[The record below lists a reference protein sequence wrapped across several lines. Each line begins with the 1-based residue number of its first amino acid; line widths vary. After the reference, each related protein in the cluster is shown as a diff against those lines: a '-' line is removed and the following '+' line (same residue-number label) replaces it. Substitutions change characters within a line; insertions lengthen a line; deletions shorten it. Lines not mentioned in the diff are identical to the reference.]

1 MFPSKIGWDRIPTDP
16 VTRKLRK
23 LLLDTKMLNGLRS
36 NVGPTVGPIS
46 WNVEVFCLGY
56 GLCLL
61 LGGGNSNIFLFL
73 SRTLGR

>member
-1 MFPSKIGWDRIPTDP
+1 MFPSKIGWDLIPTDP

-23 LLLDTKMLNGLRS
+23 LLLDTNVERAPFKRGS
-36 NVGPTVGPIS
+36 NRWSPIS
-46 WNVEVFCLGY
+46 WHVEVFCLGY

-73 SRTLGR
+73 SRSLGR